1 MKNLRRFAWGSTLLF
16 LFSLVTACKVS
27 DDAVAASTQMTATAA
42 SLHSYYAALAGS
54 VTDTIALYELDAAIS
69 GIPFSAEERKLPEET
84 RAEILKRRELAKTLA
99 KLASSMATLS
109 NSKAPADIE
118 TAATSLGEELT
129 KIKALP
135 NGALVPDAVGKAG
148 NFLLQIVQQHEEKQ
162 AARAMDQ
169 TLAAVGDLFEKEK
182 PTYDS
187 IARTHIFQASQ
198 VAKDLINAN
207 GVDPA
212 PMLEPALKPFALT
225 PLPPSQQL
233 QASLKSLALSRLQ
246 STADENAQKEV
257 NASAAMLAA
266 LREMSS
272 RVHLLATDR
281 SMPIRGNPFSL
292 EIVESWISAAI

>member
-1 MKNLRRFAWGSTLLF
+1 MKNLRRFVCGGTLLF

-42 SLHSYYAALAGS
+42 GLQLYYAALADS

-84 RAEILKRRELAKTLA
+84 LAEIVKRRNLAATLSM
-99 KLASSMATLS
+99 LASSMATLS
-109 NSKAPADIE
+109 NSQAPADIE
-118 TAATSLGEELT
+118 TNATSFGSEL
-129 KIKALP
+129 INLNSLP
-135 NGALVPDAVGKAG
+135 GGAIVPDAVGKAG
-148 NFLLQIVQQHEEKQ
+148 NYLLQIVQQHEEKR

-169 TLAAVGDLFEKEK
+169 ALAAVGDLFEKEK

-187 IARTHIFQASQ
+187 IARTHIVQASQ

-212 PMLEPALKPFALT
+212 SMLEPALKPFALT

-233 QASLKSLALSRLQ
+233 QASLKSLALSRMQ
-246 STADENAQKEV
+246 RTADETAQKEV
-257 NASAAMLAA
+257 KASTAMLAS

-281 SMPIRGNPFSL
+281 SMPIRGNPSSL
-292 EIVESWISAAI
+292 EIVKSWVASAI

>member
-1 MKNLRRFAWGSTLLF
+1 M
-16 LFSLVTACKVS
+16 
-27 DDAVAASTQMTATAA
+27 AA
-42 SLHSYYAALAGS
+42 
-54 VTDTIALYELDAAIS
+54 
-69 GIPFSAEERKLPEET
+69 
-84 RAEILKRRELAKTLA
+84 
-99 KLASSMATLS
+99 LS

-148 NFLLQIVQQHEEKQ
+148 NFLLEIVQQHEEKQ

-212 PMLEPALKPFALT
+212 AMLEPALKPFALT

-233 QASLKSLALSRLQ
+233 QASLKSLAVSRLQ
-246 STADENAQKEV
+246 STADETAQKEV
-257 NASAAMLAA
+257 NASTAMLAA

-292 EIVESWISAAI
+292 ETVESWTAAAI